1 MWPAWLG
8 LGWLC
13 GYRFVGIVLCHLVV
27 FSIVL
32 FSHLNNY
39 ITQEVRQEKR
49 ALSESR
55 KSLKK
60 EVAAAKEAIFQ
71 EVRY

>member
-1 MWPAWLG
+1 M
-8 LGWLC
+8 
-13 GYRFVGIVLCHLVV
+13 GIVLCHLVV

>member
-1 MWPAWLG
+1 M
-8 LGWLC
+8 
-13 GYRFVGIVLCHLVV
+13 GIVLCHLVV

-60 EVAAAKEAIFQ
+60 EVATAKEAIFQ